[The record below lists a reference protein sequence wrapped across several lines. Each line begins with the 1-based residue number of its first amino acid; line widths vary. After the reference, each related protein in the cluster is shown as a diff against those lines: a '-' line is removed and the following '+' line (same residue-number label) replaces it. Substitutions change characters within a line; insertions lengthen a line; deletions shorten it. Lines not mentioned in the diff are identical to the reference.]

1 MKPVSVFE
9 KYAHEYDILTNA
21 KAREKHHREEVRT
34 LIDRFHPTSVL
45 DAGCATGLTAELF
58 AREGV
63 RTVGLDRSRAMVAEA
78 RRKYRHSGLSLKFVR
93 GSFEQL
99 PRKLEG
105 RFDLIVCLANSIAG
119 AGTISNLRRSLS
131 GFRRVL
137 KPGGTLVLQAL
148 NYEAVKESEI
158 LPVRATQ
165 QGKVGYLRYAR
176 RRGSRQELTVVR
188 LDFSLR
194 PFKFETFVHE
204 FDNFTPA
211 QLKAALGGAGLRQVS
226 RYGDLLLSRPFRK
239 SSRDIV
245 LTAVKDKQPVRSKR
259 A

>member
-21 KAREKHHREEVRT
+21 KAREKHHREEVRA
-34 LIDRFHPTSVL
+34 LIDRFRPKSVL
-45 DAGCATGLTAELF
+45 DAGCAAGLTAALF
-58 AREGV
+58 VRDGV
-63 RTVGLDRSRAMVAEA
+63 KALGLDRSRAMIAEA
-78 RRKYRHSGLSLKFVR
+78 RRKYGHSGLSLRFVR
-93 GSFEQL
+93 GSFERL
-99 PRKLEG
+99 PKNLDG
-105 RFDLIVCLANSIAG
+105 RFDLVVCLANSIAG
-119 AGTISNLRRSLS
+119 VGTIGNLRKSLS
-131 GFRRVL
+131 GFRRAL

-188 LDFSLR
+188 LDFSTR
-194 PFKFETFVHE
+194 PFKFEPFVHE

-211 QLKAALGGAGLRQVS
+211 QLKAALDRAGFRKIS

-245 LTAVKDKQPVRSKR
+245 LTAVKGK
-259 A
+259 

>member
-1 MKPVSVFE
+1 MKQISVFE

-21 KAREKHHREEVRT
+21 KAREKHHREEVRA

-45 DAGCATGLTAELF
+45 DAGCAMGLTAALF

-63 RTVGLDRSRAMVAEA
+63 GAVGLDRSRSMIAEA
-78 RRKYRHSGLSLKFVR
+78 RRKYGHSGLSLKLVQ
-93 GSFEQL
+93 GSFERL
-99 PRKLEG
+99 PRNLDG
-105 RFDLIVCLANSIAG
+105 RFDMVVCLANSITG
-119 AGTISNLRRSLS
+119 VGTISNLRKSLS

-148 NYEAVKESEI
+148 NYEAVREGEI

-165 QGKVGYLRYAR
+165 RGKVGYLRYAR

-188 LDFSLR
+188 LDFTTQ
-194 PFKFETFVHE
+194 PFTFEPFVHE
-204 FDNFTPA
+204 FDNFTLT
-211 QLKAALGGAGLRQVS
+211 QLKAALVRAGFRPVS
-226 RYGDLLLSRPFRK
+226 RYGDLLLWRPFKR

-245 LTAVKDKQPVRSKR
+245 LTAVKGK
-259 A
+259 